1 MIDQEFSQVV
11 AIVEAFCKIL
21 AVLIPKVQQGTANPK
36 EQEAYGQAVAGLSA
50 YRDQMAGAI
59 VEKWDRYGYLTQ
71 IPARIPGGGPAIIP
85 VLESLRDLAR
95 FQILNNPAGRPIWE
109 PRLQQIEWD
118 MRRFQ
123 Q

>member
-1 MIDQEFSQVV
+1 M
-11 AIVEAFCKIL
+11 
-21 AVLIPKVQQGTANPK
+21 
-36 EQEAYGQAVAGLSA
+36 AGLSA

-71 IPARIPGGGPAIIP
+71 IPARIPGGGPGIIP

-95 FQILNNPAGRPIWE
+95 FQILNNLAGRPIWE